1 MKSCVAFL
9 RRKLWL
15 GLWLGAWLGVQ
26 CFAPVPMALAEAP
39 RPEALTL
46 EILMQ
51 HFATTRGVRAE
62 FEERK
67 QMALLQEPVVS
78 RGILYFVPPARMA
91 RLVREPL
98 ESNLIID
105 NDKLLFQDA
114 LGAEEMSLAER
125 PEARELV
132 SHFLVLFQG
141 DLPALQKKYDVA
153 FEAQAG
159 QWKLLLRPRTFPAKS
174 FIEFVQMVGN
184 ERALLEMTL
193 LETDGDRTSTTFSN
207 VEVDRAFSAEELAQ
221 AFAVAAPAS
230 AATTTS
236 QKSVSGKP

>member
-1 MKSCVAFL
+1 MRSFVAFL
-9 RRKLWL
+9 RSRLWL
-15 GLWLGAWLGVQ
+15 SVWLGMQWIAL
-26 CFAPVPMALAEAP
+26 VPTALAEAP
-39 RPEALTL
+39 HPETLTI
-46 EILMQ
+46 EVLMH
-51 HFATTRGVRAE
+51 HFATTHGVRAE

-78 RGILYFVPPARMA
+78 RGVLYFVPPAKMA

-98 ESNLIID
+98 ASSLIID
-105 NDKLLFQDA
+105 NDKLLFQDE

-141 DLPALQKKYDVA
+141 DLPALRKKYDVS

-174 FIEFVQMVGN
+174 FIESVQMVGN
-184 ERALLEMTL
+184 DRALLAMTL
-193 LETDGDRTSTTFSN
+193 LETDGDRTDTTFSS
-207 VEVDRAFSAEELAQ
+207 VEVDRTFSAEELAKVFS
-221 AFAVAAPAS
+221 AASMSALSDFAAS
-230 AATTTS
+230 AQKATS
-236 QKSVSGKP
+236 EKP